1 MPFARRDNLSL
12 YYERAG
18 SGSPPV
24 VFIHGWCCDHTFFA
38 PQYDHF
44 SASHAVMAYD
54 LRGCGRSDR
63 TAGGYDIPDLADD
76 LAWLCHALGISG
88 AIVIG
93 HSLGGM
99 IAIELAARY
108 PALVRAVIAD
118 DPGPI
123 DPLPETRRVYQE
135 FIANMAGADGE
146 AARRAWVE
154 DTAETT
160 EGDELRRRIV
170 ETMCAVP
177 RDIAAAVI
185 RGAITWDGVGALAA
199 CKVPTL
205 VLRSILGGSNAPPRL
220 LAHKADLHFGVTVG
234 AGHFHQ
240 LDAADQVTPM
250 MRRFIRVAV
259 QRG

>member
-1 MPFARRDNLSL
+1 MPYARRDNLSL

-24 VFIHGWCCDHTFFA
+24 VFVHGWCCDHTFFA

-44 SASHAVMAYD
+44 GASHAVMTYD

-63 TAGGYDIPDLADD
+63 TADGYDVPDLADD
-76 LAWLCHALGISG
+76 LAWLCEELGICG
-88 AIVIG
+88 AVVIG

-108 PALVRAVIAD
+108 PGLARAVISD

-123 DPLPETRRVYQE
+123 DPLPETRRIYE
-135 FIANMAGADGE
+135 KFIADMAGPDGE
-146 AARRAWVE
+146 AARRDWVE
-154 DTAETT
+154 GSAEPT

-177 RDIAAAVI
+177 LDIAAAVI
-185 RGAITWDGVGALAA
+185 RGAMAWDGVAALTA

-205 VLRSILGGSNAPPRL
+205 VLRSNLAGSNAAPRL
-220 LAHKADLHFGVTVG
+220 LAHNADLHFGVTVG
-234 AGHFHQ
+234 SGHFHQ

-250 MRRFIRVAV
+250 MERFIRVAV
-259 QRG
+259 PRG